1 MRFDAR
7 SELDA
12 GPGFAAGRHGGRSE
26 VRRGS
31 TGTQPGDLAA
41 YMGYASE
48 DPKRPLFAVHGSS
61 VDAIVDAI
69 GDMVIE
75 YVQVDAIPDSPDVA
89 ITSADAQAQATS
101 FLSDRDRDTG
111 ILLAT
116 TTLQS
121 GAASAYVVT
130 WADKSGGAGQIS
142 VWVNPSTGTPY
153 AFADQRFG
161 VQFVPPSISAAEAG
175 RLALATVSA
184 PGEVVLSADL
194 QLGFDSATWS
204 VALGTPGAG
213 RERRARSR
221 RDGRRRRRH
230 RRGDHRQELVAGRS
244 ANPGRMPRPRET
256 TRAGGKFPDSH
267 HAGIRQASTPRGA
280 ATVVARDTGHAQS
293 ASPSAAISGRG
304 PSGWPS
310 PCRHAIPV

>member
-1 MRFDAR
+1 MRRLAARLAAVALLLGLLPLTAGACNISCACASTPDPNWTPVPVSPQDAT
-7 SELDA
+7 A
-12 GPGFAAGRHGGRSE
+12 AAAKFAA
-26 VRRGS
+26 GS
-31 TGTQPGDLAA
+31 TGTQTSDLAA

-213 RERRARSR
+213 A
-221 RDGRRRRRH
+221 
-230 RRGDHRQELVAGRS
+230 
-244 ANPGRMPRPRET
+244 
-256 TRAGGKFPDSH
+256 
-267 HAGIRQASTPRGA
+267 
-280 ATVVARDTGHAQS
+280 
-293 ASPSAAISGRG
+293 SAAPDHGAMVDVDAVTGAVTIGKS
-304 PSGWPS
+304 W
-310 PCRHAIPV
+310 